1 MHMICEAGAGRA
13 ENLAYVRITFL
24 HGDNAF
30 FHHLAPTCAYT
41 LAAQS
46 CSHNTKIV
54 DDMALNYIW
63 SGFFLVGFIA
73 ALLQWLFLGDTEIFK
88 KIIDGTFD
96 SAKMGV
102 MDIALPLAGVMTLW
116 LGIMN
121 VGEKAGA
128 IGVLAKIISPF
139 FSRIFPEVPKDHP
152 ATGHMVMN
160 FSANLLGL
168 DNAAT
173 PFGLKAM
180 ESLQTLNPDK
190 DTASNAQIMFLVL
203 HTSGLTLIPLA
214 IMAQRSILGAKDPS
228 DIFIP
233 CMIATYVATVTGL
246 IVVAIKQRIN
256 LFDRVVLAWLGGMT
270 SAIALLIYYF
280 TQYLTKP
287 EIQLVSKVASNL
299 ILFSIIIVFIVGAMR
314 KKVNVYEAFIE
325 GAKGG
330 IQTSLT
336 IIPYLVGMLV
346 AISVIRN
353 SGVLGFVVSGL
364 EWVFIHLGM
373 TTEFTPALPTALMK
387 PLSGSGSKAMMID
400 AMQTYGVDSFVGR
413 LACIF
418 QGSADTTFY
427 IVALYFGS
435 VGIRKTRYAISCGLI
450 ADFAGIIAAIFVA
463 YMFFG

>member
-1 MHMICEAGAGRA
+1 M
-13 ENLAYVRITFL
+13 V
-24 HGDNAF
+24 
-30 FHHLAPTCAYT
+30 
-41 LAAQS
+41 
-46 CSHNTKIV
+46 
-54 DDMALNYIW
+54 LNYIW
-63 SGFFLVGFIA
+63 IGFFLVGFIA
-73 ALLQWLFLGDTEIFK
+73 ALAQWIFLGDTEIFK
-88 KIIDGTFD
+88 RIIDGTFD
-96 SAKMGV
+96 AAKTGV

-128 IGVLAKIISPF
+128 IGCLARIISPF
-139 FSRIFPEVPKDHP
+139 FSRIFPDVPHDHP
-152 ATGHMVMN
+152 AIGHMVMN

-173 PFGLKAM
+173 PLGLKAM
-180 ESLQTLNPDK
+180 ESLQTLNPNK

-214 IMAQRSILGAKDPS
+214 IMAQRAILGARDSS

-233 CMIATYVATVTGL
+233 CLVATYCATMTGIVA
-246 IVVAIKQRIN
+246 VAIRQRIN
-256 LFDRVVLAWLGGMT
+256 LFDRVVAGWLGGLTAVIGTVMW
-270 SAIALLIYYF
+270 YF
-280 TQYLTKP
+280 TVLLTKTQI
-287 EIQLVSKVASNL
+287 ETVSKVASNL
-299 ILFSIIIVFIVGAMR
+299 ILLLVIVGFIAAGWR
-314 KKVNVYEAFIE
+314 KGVNVYETFIE

-353 SGVLGFVVSGL
+353 SGVLGFVVQGL
-364 EWVFIHLGM
+364 EWVLARAGLD
-373 TTEFTPALPTALMK
+373 TGFTPSLPTALLK

-400 AMQTYGVDSFVGR
+400 AMKTYGVDSFVGR
-413 LACIF
+413 LACVF

-435 VGIRKTRYAISCGLI
+435 VGVRRTRYAISCGLV
-450 ADFAGIIAAIFVA
+450 ADFAGVVAAIAVC
-463 YMFFG
+463 YLFFA

>member
-1 MHMICEAGAGRA
+1 
-13 ENLAYVRITFL
+13 
-24 HGDNAF
+24 
-30 FHHLAPTCAYT
+30 
-41 LAAQS
+41 
-46 CSHNTKIV
+46 
-54 DDMALNYIW
+54 MALNYIW
-63 SGFFLVGFIA
+63 IGFFLVGFVA
-73 ALLQWLFLGDTEIFK
+73 ALAQWIFLGDTEIFK
-88 KIIDGTFD
+88 RIIDGTFE

-121 VGEKAGA
+121 IGEKGGV

-180 ESLQTLNPDK
+180 ESLQTLNPQK

-214 IMAQRSILGAKDPS
+214 IMAQRAILGAKDPS

-233 CMIATYVATVTGL
+233 CMIATYVATVTG
-246 IVVAIKQRIN
+246 IIAVSIRQRIN
-256 LFDRVVLAWLGGMT
+256 LLNGVVLGWLGGMT
-270 SAIALLIYYF
+270 AAIALLMWYF
-280 TQYLTKP
+280 TNFLSKP
-287 EIQLVSKVASNL
+287 EIETVSKVASNL
-299 ILFSIIIVFIVGAMR
+299 ILFGIIIVFILAAMR
-314 KKVNVYEAFIE
+314 KGVNVYEAFIE

-353 SGVLGFVVSGL
+353 SGVLGFVVQGMEWLIRLAGL
-364 EWVFIHLGM
+364 D
-373 TTEFTPALPTALMK
+373 TAFTPALPTALMK

-400 AMQTYGVDSFVGR
+400 AMKTYGVDSFVGR

-435 VGIRKTRYAISCGLI
+435 VGVRKTRYAISCGLI
-450 ADFAGIIAAIFVA
+450 ADLAGIIAAISVA
-463 YMFFG
+463 YVFFG

>member
-1 MHMICEAGAGRA
+1 
-13 ENLAYVRITFL
+13 
-24 HGDNAF
+24 
-30 FHHLAPTCAYT
+30 
-41 LAAQS
+41 
-46 CSHNTKIV
+46 
-54 DDMALNYIW
+54 MALNYIW

-73 ALLQWLFLGDTEIFK
+73 AVLQWLLLGDTEIFK
-88 KIIDGTFD
+88 RIVDGTFE
-96 SAKMGV
+96 SAKIGV

-128 IGVLAKIISPF
+128 VGWLAKVIAPF
-139 FSRIFPEVPKDHP
+139 FSRIFPGVPKDHP

-180 ESLQTLNPDK
+180 ESLQTLNPKK
-190 DTASNAQIMFLVL
+190 DEPTDAQIMFLVL

-214 IMAQRSILGAKDPS
+214 IMAQRAILGAADPS

-233 CMIATYVATVTGL
+233 CMIATYVATMTGI
-246 IVVAIKQRIN
+246 IVVSIRQRIN
-256 LFDRVVLAWLGGMT
+256 LFDKVLVGWIGGMT
-270 SAIALLIYYF
+270 GALALLIYYF
-280 TQYLTKP
+280 TTYLTKA
-287 EIQLVSKVASNL
+287 EIELVSKVASNL
-299 ILFSIIIVFIVGAMR
+299 ILFSIIITFIVGAMR
-314 KKVNVYEAFIE
+314 KGVNVYETFIE

-353 SGVLGFVVSGL
+353 SGVMGFVVSGL
-364 EWVFIHLGM
+364 GWVIQALGLP
-373 TTEFTPALPTALMK
+373 TDFVPALPTALMK
-387 PLSGSGSKAMMID
+387 PLSGSGSRAMMID
-400 AMQTYGVDSFVGR
+400 AMKTYGVDSFVGR

-450 ADFAGIIAAIFVA
+450 ADFAGIIAAIMVA
-463 YMFFG
+463 YLFFG

>member
-1 MHMICEAGAGRA
+1 
-13 ENLAYVRITFL
+13 
-24 HGDNAF
+24 
-30 FHHLAPTCAYT
+30 
-41 LAAQS
+41 
-46 CSHNTKIV
+46 
-54 DDMALNYIW
+54 MALNYIW

-73 ALLQWLFLGDTEIFK
+73 ALAQWLFLGDTEIFK
-88 KIIDGTFD
+88 RIVDGTFD
-96 SAKMGV
+96 SAKLGV

-121 VGEKAGA
+121 IGEKAGA
-128 IGVLAKIISPF
+128 IGWLAKIIAPF
-139 FSRIFPEVPKDHP
+139 FSRIFPDVPKDHP

-180 ESLQTLNPDK
+180 ESLQTLNPNK
-190 DTASNAQIMFLVL
+190 DEASNAQIMFLVL

-214 IMAQRSILGAKDPS
+214 IMAQRAILGAKDPS

-233 CMIATYVATVTGL
+233 CMIATYVATVTG
-246 IVVAIKQRIN
+246 IIAVAFKQRIK
-256 LFDRVVLAWLGGMT
+256 LLDRVVLGWLGGM
-270 SAIALLIYYF
+270 SAAIGLVVWYF
-280 TQYLTKP
+280 TAFLSKS
-287 EIQLVSKVASNL
+287 EIELVSKLVSNL
-299 ILFSIIIVFIVGAMR
+299 ILFTIIIVFIVAAMR
-314 KKVNVYEAFIE
+314 KGVNVYEAFIE

-353 SGVLGFVVSGL
+353 SGVMGFIVGGL
-364 EWVFIHLGM
+364 NWVFVHLGIN
-373 TTEFTPALPTALMK
+373 TDFTPALPTALMK

-400 AMQTYGVDSFVGR
+400 AMRTYGVDSFVGR

-435 VGIRKTRYAISCGLI
+435 VGIRKTRYAISYGLI
-450 ADFAGIIAAIFVA
+450 ADLAGIVAAIFVA
-463 YMFFG
+463 YLFFG

>member
-1 MHMICEAGAGRA
+1 
-13 ENLAYVRITFL
+13 
-24 HGDNAF
+24 
-30 FHHLAPTCAYT
+30 
-41 LAAQS
+41 
-46 CSHNTKIV
+46 
-54 DDMALNYIW
+54 MALNYIW
-63 SGFFLVGFIA
+63 TGFFLVGFIA
-73 ALLQWLFLGDTEIFK
+73 ALAQWIFLGDTEIFK
-88 KIIDGTFD
+88 RIIDGTFD
-96 SAKMGV
+96 AAKTGV

-121 VGEKAGA
+121 IGEKAGV
-128 IGVLAKIISPF
+128 IGWLARIIAPF
-139 FSRIFPEVPKDHP
+139 FSRIFPDVPRDHP
-152 ATGHMVMN
+152 AVGHMVMN

-173 PFGLKAM
+173 PLGLKAM

-214 IMAQRSILGAKDPS
+214 IMAQRAILGANDPS

-233 CMIATYVATVTGL
+233 CLVATYFATLAGIVAVS
-246 IVVAIKQRIN
+246 IRQRIN
-256 LFDRVVLAWLGGMT
+256 LFDGVVLAWLGGIT
-270 SAIALLIYYF
+270 AAIGGMMWYF
-280 TQYLTKP
+280 TAVLSKA
-287 EIQLVSKVASNL
+287 EIETFSKVVSNL
-299 ILFSIIIVFIVGAMR
+299 ILLLVIVGFIAAALR
-314 KKVNVYEAFIE
+314 RRVNVYETFIE

-346 AISVIRN
+346 AISVVRN
-353 SGVLGFVVSGL
+353 SGVLGFVVNAL
-364 EWVFIHLGM
+364 DWVFAHIGID
-373 TTEFTPALPTALMK
+373 TRFTPSLPTALMK

-400 AMQTYGVDSFVGR
+400 AMKTYGVDSFVGR

-435 VGIRKTRYAISCGLI
+435 VGVRKTRYAIPCGLI
-450 ADFAGIIAAIFVA
+450 ADLAGIVAAVVVA
-463 YMFFG
+463 YVFFG

>member
-1 MHMICEAGAGRA
+1 
-13 ENLAYVRITFL
+13 
-24 HGDNAF
+24 
-30 FHHLAPTCAYT
+30 
-41 LAAQS
+41 
-46 CSHNTKIV
+46 
-54 DDMALNYIW
+54 MALNYIW
-63 SGFFLVGFIA
+63 IGFFLVGYLA
-73 ALLQWLFLGDTEIFK
+73 ALAQWIFLGDTEIFK
-88 KIIDGTFD
+88 RIIDGTFD
-96 SAKMGV
+96 SAKLGV

-121 VGEKAGA
+121 IGEKAGA
-128 IGVLAKIISPF
+128 VGWLAKLISPF
-139 FSRIFPEVPKDHP
+139 FSRIFPDVPKDHP

-180 ESLQTLNPDK
+180 ESLQTLNPNK

-214 IMAQRSILGAKDPS
+214 IMAQRAILGAKDPS

-233 CMIATYVATVTGL
+233 CMIATYVATVTG
-246 IVVAIKQRIN
+246 IIAVSIRQRIN
-256 LFDRVVLAWLGGMT
+256 LLNGVVLSWLGGMT
-270 SAIALLIYYF
+270 AAIVTFIWYITTFLS
-280 TQYLTKP
+280 KP
-287 EIQLVSKVASNL
+287 EIETFSKVASNL
-299 ILFSIIIVFIVGAMR
+299 ILFSIIVVFIVAAMR
-314 KKVNVYEAFIE
+314 KGVNVYEAFIE

-353 SGVLGFVVSGL
+353 SGVLGFIVQGL
-364 EWVFIHLGM
+364 EWAIRQAGLD
-373 TTEFTPALPTALMK
+373 TAFTPALPTALMK

-400 AMQTYGVDSFVGR
+400 AMKTYGVDSFVGR
-413 LACIF
+413 LACVF

-435 VGIRKTRYAISCGLI
+435 VGVRKTRYAISCGLI
-450 ADFAGIIAAIFVA
+450 ADLAGIVAAIAVA
-463 YMFFG
+463 YVFFG